1 MNAIVT
7 RLRILP
13 RTGFCNCRGSG
24 HVPDP
29 PCLLTLQPFATP
41 PSGRTG
47 PGATSPT
54 RASRHRAVLGLPRA
68 RGLSSWCRSMP
79 RGTCIG
85 SSAWSKVAC
94 SGAGPPRRAILGPS
108 DKRLAVRVEDHPL
121 DYASFQGSIPEEI
134 HGSLPAALSLLRV
147 SPAARRGS
155 DPQNVGALLT
165 RQLPAF
171 SPGRSAPGGW
181 IGAKVA
187 EALAQG
193 GCRLCLVARLKAISL
208 LSARSRRGGSAPVAA
223 VGEPF
228 HLEPVL

>member
-24 HVPDP
+24 YVPDP

-41 PSGRTG
+41 RSGRTG

-85 SSAWSKVAC
+85 SSAWSTGAC
-94 SGAGPPRRAILGPS
+94 SGAGPPRRAIPRPVGQAPGRLRGGPPS
-108 DKRLAVRVEDHPL
+108 R
-121 DYASFQGSIPEEI
+121 
-134 HGSLPAALSLLRV
+134 LRV
-147 SPAARRGS
+147 VPGQHPRWEPRFAARGTEPAPRFACRATRIRSSECGGS
-155 DPQNVGALLT
+155 PHSLVTGFFARAFGT
-165 RQLPAF
+165 RRLDWVKG
-171 SPGRSAPGGW
+171 SRSACPRW
-181 IGAKVA
+181 V
-187 EALAQG
+187 
-193 GCRLCLVARLKAISL
+193 
-208 LSARSRRGGSAPVAA
+208 SARPRRPS
-223 VGEPF
+223 ESC
-228 HLEPVL
+228 